1 MELSSLHWSI
11 RLAQPP
17 RNKFCVLLVDDDPD
31 TREMYAVALTASQ
44 FEVMEA
50 ADGPT
55 ALGAASEF
63 LPDVVVT
70 DLSGP
75 NLDGFELLE
84 WFRARPETAR
94 VRAIILTGWTDE
106 TTRARAVAADAEFLL
121 KPCLPQTL
129 VLQVFRA
136 LAKVAA

>member
-1 MELSSLHWSI
+1 M
-11 RLAQPP
+11 LAPSA
-17 RNKFCVLLVDDDPD
+17 RDKFCVLLVDDDPD
-31 TREMYAVALTASQ
+31 TREMYALALRLSQ
-44 FEVMEA
+44 FEVIEA
-50 ADGPT
+50 ADGQT
-55 ALGAASEF
+55 ALAAASAF

-84 WFRARPETAR
+84 WLDAHPDTAR
-94 VRAIILTGWTDE
+94 IRAIVLTGWTDE
-106 TTRARAVAADAEFLL
+106 TARARAEVADAEFLL

-129 VLQVFRA
+129 VLQVFAA